1 MKQMNITRIGEK
13 VERTSDYAT
22 YLASIAVF
30 KPLSIED
37 EVKLFEQVAKGDA
50 RAKESII
57 NHNLRFVVAVAK
69 KYHYTKGTLSML
81 DLIQYGNMGLMDA
94 VDTFDVTRGFRFI
107 THAVAYIRKAIM
119 MGLNEDSRLVRD
131 YHTTTTNEHTSLD
144 TPVFD
149 DNDTETLADRYCT
162 TTDTESTDSL
172 CTDVERVM
180 CALLTDRERNVICNI
195 LGIGCTP
202 VAKFI
207 IAERMGMTEERVR
220 QIYVDAISHIKAD
233 ANAIVLLA
241 KYIGQ

>member
-1 MKQMNITRIGEK
+1 MKQLRITRISER
-13 VERTSDYAT
+13 VERTTDYAT

-30 KPLSIED
+30 KPLSVEEEI
-37 EVKLFEQVAKGDA
+37 KLFEQVAKGDV

-69 KYHYTKGTLSML
+69 KYYYTRGGLSML
-81 DLIQYGNMGLMDA
+81 DLIQYGNIGLMDA

-107 THAVAYIRKAIM
+107 SHAVVYIRKAIM

-144 TPVFD
+144 APAYD
-149 DNDTETLADRYCT
+149 DNDSDTLADRYCVT
-162 TTDTESTDSL
+162 TTTESTDSL

-180 CALLTDRERNVICNI
+180 TALLTDRERNVICNI

-202 VAKFI
+202 ISKFI
-207 IAERMGMTEERVR
+207 IAERMGMTEERIR
-220 QIYVDAISHIKAD
+220 QIFVGAIERIKAD

-241 KYIGQ
+241 KYI

>member
-1 MKQMNITRIGEK
+1 MNITHISER
-13 VERTSDYAT
+13 VERTTDYAT

-30 KPLSIED
+30 KPLSVEE
-37 EVKLFEQVAKGDA
+37 EVKLFEQVAKGNA

-69 KYHYTKGTLSML
+69 KYYYTKGTLSML

-94 VDTFDVTRGFRFI
+94 VDTFDVTKGFRFI

-149 DNDTETLADRYCT
+149 DNDTDTLADRYCVT
-162 TTDTESTDSL
+162 TTTESTDSL
-172 CTDVERVM
+172 CTDIERVM
-180 CALLTDRERNVICNI
+180 TALLTDRERIILCNI

-207 IAERMGMTEERVR
+207 MAERMGMTEERIR
-220 QIYVDAISHIKAD
+220 QIYVDAIERLKSD
-233 ANAIVLLA
+233 VRVLSLLA
-241 KYIGQ
+241 KYM